1 METMTRSD
9 PSPWRDFSED
19 EQRLMLRLLRMVK
32 DLRGARFE
40 VVMLRNGQ
48 LQVARVGRQVVLEV
62 PTV

>member
-1 METMTRSD
+1 METMARSEL
-9 PSPWRDFSED
+9 SPWRDFTEE

-40 VVMLRNGQ
+40 VTMLRNGQ